1 MPLLLFLFWGQIMIK
16 AKKITKSFFKKNF
29 PKRPKNSYKNLN
41 GKVFI
46 FAGSKTMPGAA
57 VLCAKAAYRS
67 GAGFITLAVPKEI
80 LPACLKAV
88 PEALFLQISNNPLK
102 EIISYL
108 KKMPHDVLLIGPGLT
123 KERAKILLPLLKQSK
138 LPAVI
143 DGDALNFLAQAGLEI
158 LPKAKEAKYILTA
171 HAGEAKR
178 LLKQTLPAE
187 KSALI
192 LTEKSGAVSL
202 FKGPKTK
209 VALNKNLWQNTTGN
223 EGLAKAGSGDTLAG
237 IIAALYAQLLKKGR
251 KDVAL
256 ISALL
261 GVWLHGKAA
270 DEASKTYG
278 KTSLMP
284 TDVCKFI
291 SIVLKQNSF

>member
-1 MPLLLFLFWGQIMIK
+1 MSEI
-16 AKKITKSFFKKNF
+16 KKITKPFFKNNF

-57 VLCAKAAYRS
+57 VLCAKAAFKA
-67 GAGFITLAVPKEI
+67 GAGFVTLAIPREI

-88 PEALFLQISNNPLK
+88 PEALFLQISDNPLK
-102 EIISYL
+102 EITGYL
-108 KKMPHDVLLIGPGLT
+108 KKMPHDVLLVGPGLT
-123 KERAKILLPLLKQSK
+123 KNRAKILLPLLKQTS
-138 LPAVI
+138 LPAII
-143 DGDALNFLAQAGLEI
+143 DGDGLNFLAQAGLER
-158 LPKAKEAKYILTA
+158 LSKTKEVKYILTP

-178 LLKQTLPAE
+178 LLKKEVSAE
-187 KSALI
+187 KSALL

-209 VALNKNLWQNTTGN
+209 VALNKKLWQNTTGN

-237 IIAALYAQLLKKGR
+237 IIAGIYAQLIKRKIKNAALK
-251 KDVAL
+251 
-256 ISALL
+256 SALL

-270 DEASKTYG
+270 DTAVQKTG
-278 KTSLMP
+278 KTSLLASE
-284 TDVCKFI
+284 VCAEI
-291 SIVLKQNSF
+291 ASVLKQNSF

>member
-1 MPLLLFLFWGQIMIK
+1 MPET
-16 AKKITKSFFKKNF
+16 KKITKTFFKNNF

-57 VLCAKAAYRS
+57 VLCAKAAYRA
-67 GAGFITLAVPKEI
+67 GAGFVTLAIPKEI

-88 PEALFLQISNNPLK
+88 PEALFLQISENPLK
-102 EIISYL
+102 EITEYL
-108 KKMPHDVLLIGPGLT
+108 KKMPHDILLIGPGLT
-123 KERAKILLPLLKQSK
+123 KKRAQILLPLLKQTS

-143 DGDALNFLAQAGLEI
+143 DGDALNFLAEAGLEN
-158 LPKAKEAKYILTA
+158 LPKTKEVKYILTP

-178 LLKQTLPAE
+178 LLKQDLPAQE
-187 KSALI
+187 AVLK
-192 LTEKSGAVSL
+192 LTQKSGAVSL

-209 VALNKNLWQNTTGN
+209 IALGKNIWQNTTGN

-237 IIAALYAQLLKKGR
+237 IIAGIYAQMIKRNNKNAACL
-251 KDVAL
+251 
-256 ISALL
+256 SALL
-261 GVWLHGKAA
+261 GVWLHGRAA
-270 DEASKTYG
+270 DFASKKHG
-278 KTSLMP
+278 KTALMAK
-284 TDVCKFI
+284 DVCEFI

>member
-1 MPLLLFLFWGQIMIK
+1 MSEI
-16 AKKITKSFFKKNF
+16 KKITKPFFKNNF

-57 VLCAKAAYRS
+57 VLCAKAAFKA
-67 GAGFITLAVPKEI
+67 GAGFVTLAIPREI

-88 PEALFLQISNNPLK
+88 PEALFLQISDNPLK
-102 EIISYL
+102 EITGYL

-123 KERAKILLPLLKQSK
+123 KNRAKILLPLLKQTS
-138 LPAVI
+138 LPAII
-143 DGDALNFLAQAGLEI
+143 DGDGLNFLAQAGLER
-158 LPKAKEAKYILTA
+158 LSKTKEVKYILTP

-178 LLKQTLPAE
+178 LLKKEVSAE
-187 KSALI
+187 KSALL

-209 VALNKNLWQNTTGN
+209 VALNKKLWQNTTGN

-237 IIAALYAQLLKKGR
+237 IIAGIYAQLIKRKIKNAALK
-251 KDVAL
+251 
-256 ISALL
+256 SALL

-270 DEASKTYG
+270 DTAVQKTG
-278 KTSLMP
+278 KTSLLASE
-284 TDVCKFI
+284 VCAEI
-291 SIVLKQNSF
+291 ASVLKQNSF